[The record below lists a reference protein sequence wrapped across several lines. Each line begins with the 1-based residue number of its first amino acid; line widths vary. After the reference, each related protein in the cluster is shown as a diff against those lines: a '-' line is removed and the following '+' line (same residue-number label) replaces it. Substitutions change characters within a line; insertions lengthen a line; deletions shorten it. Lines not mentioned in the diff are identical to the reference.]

1 MQDAASLSETRGTAS
16 REGDTQSN
24 PDISLEK
31 GKPANSVGESA
42 QDGVQEDNDP
52 SSQPQS
58 PAIER
63 PPSPTALSESSSSSS
78 SGDMPSSYTTTPS
91 GDILHPLKI
100 KGWSTRKSKWIS
112 RFRRAT
118 EVPKELRLITWNVD
132 FMARDTAGRLE
143 RILSYLQETQL
154 SHSPPP
160 SCILLQ
166 ELDAW
171 SFNAVLL
178 NPWVRQHY
186 AVTPP
191 TVNQWRSHYGNA
203 TLVSRSIPV
212 ESAQMLVFSDS
223 TMGRTAIFVDIPLRS
238 PRSNRVRIVRIAN
251 THLESLPYGAPA
263 RRKQLAAIA
272 DLLRADSVDAG
283 VVGGDMNMIGDAA
296 DQSIHI
302 AAGLEDACRC
312 PDDPSAHTW
321 GYQPP
326 TRYSPGRLDRIF
338 YVGRALRVDAVEVIG
353 KGLRMGDGRW
363 ASDHCGLS
371 TTVSF

>member
-1 MQDAASLSETRGTAS
+1 
-16 REGDTQSN
+16 
-24 PDISLEK
+24 
-31 GKPANSVGESA
+31 
-42 QDGVQEDNDP
+42 
-52 SSQPQS
+52 
-58 PAIER
+58 
-63 PPSPTALSESSSSSS
+63 
-78 SGDMPSSYTTTPS
+78 MPSSYSTTPS
-91 GDILHPLKI
+91 GDVLHPLKI
-100 KGWSTRKSKWIS
+100 KGWSTHKSKWIS

-118 EVPKELRLITWNVD
+118 EIPAELRLITWNVD
-132 FMARDTAGRLE
+132 FMAQDTAGRLE

-160 SCILLQ
+160 SCVLLQ
-166 ELDAW
+166 ELDVW
-171 SFNAVLL
+171 SLNAVLL

-191 TVNQWRSHYGNA
+191 TVNHWQSHYGNA
-203 TLVSRSIPV
+203 TLISRSIPV

-238 PRSNRVRIVRIAN
+238 PKSNRVRLVRIAN

-272 DLLRADSVDAG
+272 DLLRAESVDAG

-302 AAGLEDACRC
+302 AAGLEDACLC
-312 PDDPSAHTW
+312 PDDPAAHTW

-326 TRYSPGRLDRIF
+326 TRYSPGRLDRVF
-338 YVGRALRVDAVEVIG
+338 YVGTGLHVDAVEVIG
-353 KGLRMGDGRW
+353 KGLRTRNGRW
-363 ASDHCGLS
+363 ASDHCGLL
-371 TTVSF
+371 TTISF